1 MPDAMLWGTVLASVV
16 VIWVLAWALAAGIKF
31 LKHLI
36 LR

>member
-1 MPDAMLWGTVLASVV
+1 MPDAMLWVTVLASVV
-16 VIWVLAWALAAGIKF
+16 VIWVLVWAIAAAIKY